1 MSTTNFNPLEW
12 LEPADENKSK
22 KNNTHKSLV
31 TAKVNH
37 KNDAIQSSTL
47 KEVEELVH
55 NIESAG
61 VDITA
66 NYEDWVCLGFAFAHE
81 FGESGRGF
89 FHRTSQY
96 YAGYNSEECDKQY
109 DHCLKS
115 NGQGVTIKSFFHLAK
130 ENGIQ
135 IGKRSDGNDN
145 SNNVDKNSIENI
157 VKSETHIDQNE
168 NLPTFPAGV
177 YENLPEFF
185 KKVVTVA
192 SSDQEKDILL
202 LGSITTLSACL
213 PKLYSI
219 YDKKKVHSNLYT
231 FITAQASAGKG
242 ILSYSKHLVKPI
254 HKLKRKE
261 SKDKK
266 EIYQLDLADYNLNKS
281 KNENLEKPIEPPDQ
295 MLFIPANNSATG
307 AYQLLGDNDGSGL
320 IFETEGDTLSQ
331 AFKSD
336 YGNYSDGFRKAFHHE
351 TISYYRRQDREY
363 VDIDRPCLS
372 ALLSGT
378 PKQIP
383 TLIPSAENG
392 LLSRF
397 IMYKMKVEPVWK
409 DVFEGSTGVD
419 YDAFLEGLA
428 QDFFKL
434 YEFLNDNDEIEFLY
448 TADQK
453 KRFND
458 FFRTIQTKYV
468 NLNGLD
474 VLATIRRLGLIA
486 TRLSMVLSSTRI
498 MKSRDISSQLV
509 CENRDFESVLS
520 IIEVLVQHS
529 ISVYQDLPK
538 EKTKPKLLN
547 RKERFL
553 NNLPKHFNRQKYLEI
568 AKQLEIKE
576 KTAEG
581 YITSFVKDNLIHREK
596 HDLYINLCH
605 KEVEDSKDLKHI

>member
-1 MSTTNFNPLEW
+1 MSTKFNPLDW
-12 LEPADENKSK
+12 LKPSQQKQNKPKKSESSDKKTSQTKRTENKSQ
-22 KNNTHKSLV
+22 NIYDQV
-31 TAKVNH
+31 DDV
-37 KNDAIQSSTL
+37 
-47 KEVEELVH
+47 VH
-55 NIESAG
+55 EIESSG
-61 VDITA
+61 LDITS
-66 NYEDWVCLGFAFAHE
+66 NYEDWVRVGFALSDE

-96 YAGYNSEECDKQY
+96 YVGYKSEECDKQY

-135 IGKRSDGNDN
+135 ISRRSDSNDN
-145 SNNVDKNSIENI
+145 SSNIDMISKENI
-157 VKSETHIDQNE
+157 ANSATLIDQNE

-213 PKLYSI
+213 PKLFSI

-242 ILSYSKHLVKPI
+242 ILSYSKHFVKPI

-266 EIYQLDLADYNLNKS
+266 EIYQLDLADYNLNKK

-320 IFETEGDTLSQ
+320 IFETEGDTLAQ

-336 YGNYSDGFRKAFHHE
+336 YGDYSDGFRKAFHHE
-351 TISYYRRQDREY
+351 TISYFRRQDKEY

-383 TLIPSAENG
+383 ALIPSAENG

-409 DVFEGSTGVD
+409 DVFEGSTDVD
-419 YDAFLEGLA
+419 YDAYFEVLA
-428 QDFFKL
+428 QDFFEF
-434 YEFLNDNDEIEFLY
+434 YRFLNDNGEVEFSY

-458 FFRTIQTKYV
+458 FFRNVQTKYV

-486 TRLSMVLSSTRI
+486 TRLSMVLSITRI
-498 MKSRDISSQLV
+498 MKAREISSQLI

-538 EKTKPKLLN
+538 EKTQPKLLN
-547 RKERFL
+547 RKEKFL
-553 NNLPKHFNRQKYLEI
+553 NNLPKHFNRQKYLAVAGQFKI
-568 AKQLEIKE
+568 PE

-581 YITSFVKDNLIHREK
+581 YITSFVKDNLVHREK
-596 HDLYINLCH
+596 HDTYLNLCH
-605 KEVEDSKDLKHI
+605 KEVEDSKDF